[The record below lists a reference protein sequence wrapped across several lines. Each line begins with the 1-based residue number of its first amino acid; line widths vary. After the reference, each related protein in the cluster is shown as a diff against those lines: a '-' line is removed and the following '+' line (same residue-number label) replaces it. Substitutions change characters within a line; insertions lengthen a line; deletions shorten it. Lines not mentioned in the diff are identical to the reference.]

1 MHLHT
6 RNFLKRII
14 NGLLEKYGLQVVN
27 SASHL
32 ALRELSRDRHKLKL
46 VMELPPQ
53 LSRRL
58 THADIINSTSQLGA
72 DLVALALLGKSKGS
86 FVEFGACDGK
96 TLSNSYLLEKCYD
109 WYGALS
115 EPSTVWHAELHE
127 NRRCTIETKCVSDR
141 SGEFVRFSEAARPE
155 FSGLS
160 NYSSNKDQKSDVLNV
175 SIVETISLNQLL
187 ANTMPNQRVNY
198 MSVDTEGGEYQIL
211 SALDFETWT
220 FDFISVEHNYSDQEH
235 LLETLINSK
244 GYTRIL
250 AEISDFDAWFVRNEL
265 FEKYWDTSNNG

>member
-6 RNFLKRII
+6 RNFLKKII
-14 NGLLEKYGLQVVN
+14 NGVLKKYGLQVVN

-32 ALRELSRDRHKLKL
+32 ELQELARDRDKLKL
-46 VMELPPQ
+46 VMELPLQ
-53 LSRRL
+53 LSQRL

-96 TLSNSYLLEKCYD
+96 TLSNSYLLEKHYC
-109 WYGALS
+109 WNGTLS
-115 EPSTVWHAELHE
+115 EPSTVWHSQLYE
-127 NRRCTIETKCVSDR
+127 NRRCTIETKCVSVR
-141 SGEFVRFSEAARPE
+141 SGERVRFSEAARPE

-175 SIVETISLNQLL
+175 SIVETISLNDLL
-187 ANTMPNQRVNY
+187 TNTMPNHHVNY
-198 MSVDTEGGEYQIL
+198 MSVDTEGGEYEIL
-211 SALDFETWT
+211 SALEWDTWT
-220 FDFISVEHNYSDQEH
+220 FDFISVEHNFSDQEH
-235 LLETLINSK
+235 LLETLIKAK

-250 AEISDFDAWFVRNEL
+250 ADISDFDAWFVRNDL
-265 FEKYWDTSNNG
+265 FKKVKT